1 MTDLRRSERE
11 AWEAWREELF
21 ATTTPSERL
30 FGSRMSSPDAIY
42 ASAEE
47 FAADVRTAHIDTGT
61 QEEFADLEAV
71 AAVRFWTENYGEQA
85 AA

>member
-1 MTDLRRSERE
+1 MTDPRRSERE

-30 FGSRMSSPDAIY
+30 FGARMSSPVDIY

-47 FAADVRTAHIDTGT
+47 YAADVRAAELDSGT
-61 QEEFADLEAV
+61 PDNFARREAEL
-71 AAVRFWTENYGEQA
+71 AARFWTENYGDQA